1 MLIGARTSGGL
12 IKIVVGTNG
21 EGYTSRPDVT
31 ISGGGGTGASAVAAM
46 AGTRVESII
55 VTNSGTGYTGSPAVS
70 FSGGG
75 GTGAAATAYAHTASL
90 RPMCFFKGRFGEVYG
105 VDGMGRGIRWTG
117 GTATAAPIG
126 LNKPVVPPAVVA
138 VTGATT
144 TDLGRYVSSIQLAD
158 GGAGYASAP
167 TVTLTGGTPAK
178 TAEARAAVFNGRVVA
193 VRVTEKGAGYRQ
205 TPQVVFGS
213 GVGSGGT
220 FTVGVAGEVSQVL
233 VAAGGTG
240 YTSEGTN
247 APVVQ
252 VATSNG
258 LTGFNASV
266 SVGANGV
273 ISGVAVLSGGTGA
286 TTTPGLTI
294 SAGTG
299 SGALLTPLLTYAVQ
313 ALTVANSGQ
322 GYFTPPIITIFPDPA
337 DRTGGNA
344 SAECAVSPAGNITAA
359 TVVSQ
364 GAYELPP
371 TAFIANS
378 QAVAQAA
385 LADVMRGKYR
395 CAIRY
400 VDGTAAENGGPLAS
414 SISASVEVD
423 TGEGQQA
430 LTWTLSHPYL
440 DNRVAAVE
448 LWRTAGD
455 QVALLFRVATIVRD
469 GAGWSSP
476 YSDTLDD
483 FSLTDPT
490 RPGYAVLPITLP
502 SGQINARRFVVPP
515 GEFSVA
521 TMFQDR
527 AWYAVDSTGRR
538 ANSLY
543 YSEVD
548 EPESVPESNELIVQE
563 NTGVPDKV
571 VALVPMASALLVVQ
585 SQHLYR
591 LMYVAQPVID
601 ASIMLMAHRG
611 VLNQRCAAVMA
622 GVAFMA
628 DSVGMYAFDGNTEQS
643 VSVPVDNYWRDRII
657 DFSQS
662 DKFHVSADHLT
673 RTVRFFY
680 CRSGETEPARALCY
694 CTATQA
700 WWEESYPVAI
710 TASAAVALGQ
720 QMRLAVGGADGA
732 WRKDGGSQDGSTPVP
747 YQYLSGNMPLT
758 GEPDRA
764 IEMLYDPT
772 VGDSTVTLGLHYN
785 NSPTARPA
793 AVSADRGG
801 GFTVSAGGGAALNL
815 KKTRS
820 ALGEAT
826 GRAVAHYAGRKD
838 ERSAGGDQ
846 DLAVAISGS
855 QSADRVVFH
864 SVRVRGVQ

>member
-1 MLIGARTSGGL
+1 MQLGTRSSGGVV
-12 IKIVVGTNG
+12 KIVVGTNG
-21 EGYTSRPDVT
+21 EGYTSRPAVT

-55 VTNSGTGYTGSPAVS
+55 VTNAGTGYTSSPAVS
-70 FSGGG
+70 LSGGG

-105 VDGMGRGIRWTG
+105 VDGMGRGVRWTG
-117 GTATAAPIG
+117 GTAAAAPIG
-126 LNKPVVPPAVVA
+126 LHKPVMPPAVVA

-144 TDLGRYVSSIQLAD
+144 TDLGRYVSSIQLVD
-158 GGAGYASAP
+158 GGAGYAGPP
-167 TVTLTGGTPAK
+167 TVTLTGGTPS
-178 TAEARAAVFNGRVVA
+178 TVAEARAAVFDGRVVA
-193 VRVTEKGAGYRQ
+193 VRVTQKGAGYRQ
-205 TPQVVFGS
+205 TPRVVFGG

-220 FTVGVAGEVSQVL
+220 FTVGVAGEVVDVL

-240 YTSEGTN
+240 YTSVGTN
-247 APVVQ
+247 AATVQ

-266 SVGANGV
+266 TVGANGSV
-273 ISGVAVLSGGTGA
+273 SGITILSGGTGA
-286 TTTPGLTI
+286 TTTPGL
-294 SAGTG
+294 SVAAGVG
-299 SGALLTPLLTYAVQ
+299 SGATLTPLLTYGVQ

-322 GYFTPPIITIFPDPA
+322 GYFTPPLITIRPAGA
-337 DRTGGNA
+337 DRTGAGGL
-344 SAECAVSPAGNITAA
+344 AECDVSAAGHITGA
-359 TVVSQ
+359 TVIAQ

-371 TAFIANS
+371 SAFIANS
-378 QAVAQAA
+378 AAAAQAS
-385 LADVMRGKYR
+385 LADVIRGKYR

-400 VDGTAAENGGPLAS
+400 VDGTAADDGGPLAS
-414 SISASVEVD
+414 SISASVDVD
-423 TGEGQQA
+423 ASEGRQA
-430 LTWTLSHPYL
+430 LTWTLTHPYL
-440 DNRVAAVE
+440 DDRVAAVE

-455 QVALLFRVATIVRD
+455 QVALLFRVATIARD
-469 GAGWSSP
+469 AAGWTSP
-476 YSDTLDD
+476 YADTLDD

-515 GEFSVA
+515 GEFAVA

-527 AWYAVDSTGRR
+527 AWYAVDSLGRR
-538 ANSLY
+538 PNSLY

-548 EPESVPESNELIVQE
+548 EPESVPDSNELILQE
-563 NTGVPDKV
+563 NTGVPDQV
-571 VALVPMASALLVVQ
+571 VALIPMASALLIVQ

-601 ASIMLMAHRG
+601 ASIMLMAYRG

-622 GVAFMA
+622 GVAFLA
-628 DSVGMYAFDGNTEQS
+628 DSVGLYAFDGNTEQS
-643 VSVPVDNYWRDRII
+643 ISAPVDNYWRDRII

-662 DKFHVSADHLT
+662 AKFHVSADHLT

-700 WWEESYPVAI
+700 WWEETYPVAI
-710 TASAAVALGQ
+710 TATAAVELGQ
-720 QMRLAVGGADGA
+720 QMRLASGGADGT
-732 WRKDGGSQDGSTPVP
+732 WRKDEGSLDSSTAVP
-747 YQYLSGNMPLT
+747 YGYVSGNLPLT
-758 GEPDRA
+758 ADPDRS
-764 IEMLYDPT
+764 IELLYDPT
-772 VGDSTVTLGLHYN
+772 AGDSLVTLGLHYN

-793 AVSADRGG
+793 AVAADRGG
-801 GFTVSAGGGAALNL
+801 GFTAAAGGGASLNM

-820 ALGEAT
+820 PLGEAT
-826 GRAVAHYAGRKD
+826 GRAQAHYAGRKD
-838 ERSAGGDQ
+838 DRSSGGDQ
-846 DLAVAISGS
+846 DLAVALSGT

-864 SVRVRGVQ
+864 ALRVRGVQ